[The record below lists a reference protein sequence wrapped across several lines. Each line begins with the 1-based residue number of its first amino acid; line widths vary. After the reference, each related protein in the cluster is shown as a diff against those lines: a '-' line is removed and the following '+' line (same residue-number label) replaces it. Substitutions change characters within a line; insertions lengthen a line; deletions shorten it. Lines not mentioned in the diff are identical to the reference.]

1 MTDRLNIAV
10 LGAGYWGPNL
20 IRNVAQSA
28 SARLHTLCDTDEKR
42 LSAISQQYS
51 PQHQTTDA
59 QAVFANAEIDGVII
73 ATPAHTHYELAKQ
86 ALLANKHLL
95 VEKPLALRSDHAA
108 ELVELAKQR
117 GRILMVGH
125 VFLYNTAVQKLHD
138 LISSGELGK
147 LFYIYSVRV
156 NLGKIRDDLNAFW
169 NLAPHDVS
177 IINKLLGDVPQ
188 RVTAHGFSYLQ
199 SDKDNLEDV
208 AFAILEYGS
217 GVAAHI
223 HVSWLDLNKVRRM
236 TVVGEKKMAIY
247 DDISDNRI
255 TVYDKGAAWVEDS
268 GSYGVHRLQTFTGDI
283 HIPKIKAVEP
293 LSAEIEHFFECIRT
307 GQTPTSDGQEGL
319 GVIRVLEGVS
329 ESLRRG
335 GQPVDL

>member
-1 MTDRLNIAV
+1 MSDKLNIAV

-28 SARLHTLCDTDEKR
+28 SARLHTLCDINEKR
-42 LSAISQQYS
+42 LNAIAQLYA
-51 PQHQTTDA
+51 PQHQTTDFES
-59 QAVFANAEIDGVII
+59 VFANPEIDGIII
-73 ATPAHTHYELAKQ
+73 ATPAHTHYELAKKALQ
-86 ALLANKHLL
+86 ADKHIM
-95 VEKPLALRSDHAA
+95 VEKPLALHAEEA
-108 ELVELAKQR
+108 EELIALAKQR

-125 VFLYNTAVQKLHD
+125 VFLYNAAVQKLHD

-147 LFYIYSVRV
+147 LYYIYSIRV
-156 NLGKIRDDLNAFW
+156 NLGQIRDDLNAFW

-199 SDKDNLEDV
+199 SDSGLEDV
-208 AFAILEYGS
+208 TFAILEYGS

-223 HVSWLDLNKVRRM
+223 HVSWLDPNKVRRM
-236 TVVGEKKMAIY
+236 TVVGERKMVVY
-247 DDISDNRI
+247 DDISENRI
-255 TVYDKGAAWVEDS
+255 TVYDKGAAWVEDA

-293 LSAEIEHFFECIRT
+293 LSAEVEHFLECIRT
-307 GQTPTSDGQEGL
+307 GATPISDGEEGL